1 MTDKRIIKLPSGK
14 VIADPSQDKVT
25 VQVVEGK
32 RIDDFL
38 DTRRIPKRFQ

>member
-1 MTDKRIIKLPSGK
+1 MTDKRIIRLPSGK
-14 VIADPSQDKVT
+14 VIADPSKDTVT
-25 VQVVEGK
+25 VLVREGK

>member
-1 MTDKRIIKLPSGK
+1 MTDRK
-14 VIADPSQDKVT
+14 VIRLRSGHVITDQSEDKVT
-25 VQVVEGK
+25 VLVKEGK

>member
-1 MTDKRIIKLPSGK
+1 MTDKRVIRLPSGK
-14 VIADPSQDKVT
+14 VIADPSEDKVT
-25 VQVVEGK
+25 VLVKEGK